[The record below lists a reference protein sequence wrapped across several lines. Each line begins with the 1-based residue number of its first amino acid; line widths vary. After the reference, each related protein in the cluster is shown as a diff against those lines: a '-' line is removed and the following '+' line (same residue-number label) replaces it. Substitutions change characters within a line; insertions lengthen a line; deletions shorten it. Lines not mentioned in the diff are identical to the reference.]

1 MGADASPDPVE
12 VVIDHCI
19 RRGLGFAG
27 LAVGLVM
34 LSLSFDLPL
43 ALRSGAGLVA
53 VVAGAMLVGAWQAPR
68 RDMRHS
74 EAWVLLDAWRPEV
87 LRGRRLDVQDR
98 LRRTLRR
105 RLMWHAERVG
115 LLALGLWGVL
125 GLVVAGQV
133 AR

>member
-1 MGADASPDPVE
+1 MDPVE

-19 RRGLGFAG
+19 RRGLAFAG
-27 LAVGLVM
+27 LGVGLVM

-53 VVAGAMLVGAWQAPR
+53 AVAGAMLVGAWRAPR

-74 EAWVLLDAWRPEV
+74 EAWALLDDWKPEL
-87 LRGRRLDVQDR
+87 LRGRRPDVEDR

-125 GLVVAGQV
+125 GVVVAGQL

>member
-1 MGADASPDPVE
+1 
-12 VVIDHCI
+12 
-19 RRGLGFAG
+19 
-27 LAVGLVM
+27 M

-53 VVAGAMLVGAWQAPR
+53 AVAGAMLVGAWRAQR

-74 EAWVLLDAWRPEV
+74 EAWALLDDWKPEL
-87 LRGRRLDVQDR
+87 LRGRRPDVEDR

-125 GLVVAGQV
+125 GVVVAGQL